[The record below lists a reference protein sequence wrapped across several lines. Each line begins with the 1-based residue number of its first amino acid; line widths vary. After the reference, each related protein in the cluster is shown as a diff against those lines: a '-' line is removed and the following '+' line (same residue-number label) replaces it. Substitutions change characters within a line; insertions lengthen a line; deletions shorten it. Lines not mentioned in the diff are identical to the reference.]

1 MGQAYLSPP
10 IAVIVEDDRDLRE
23 LAAALLEE
31 TSLKVVECASA
42 EAALSV
48 MHACGNEVAIIFVDI
63 CLPGF
68 MDGVDFAREAHA
80 NWPRAKIV
88 VTSGDPGDRLRSL
101 PHDTLYMPKPW
112 RANDVL
118 VVAESARAAM

>member
-1 MGQAYLSPP
+1 MGQSFWSPQ
-10 IAVIVEDDRDLRE
+10 IAVIVEDDPDLRA

-31 TSLKVVECASA
+31 TSMKVVECASA

-48 MHACGNEVAIIFVDI
+48 MHACGNQVAIIFVDI

-80 NWPRAKIV
+80 TWPRAKIV
-88 VTSGDPGDRLRSL
+88 VTSGDPGDRLKSL
-101 PHDTLYMPKPW
+101 PVDTLYMPKPW
-112 RANDVL
+112 RANDIL
-118 VVAESARAAM
+118 NAAENARAAM